1 MRISRS
7 AEYAL
12 IAVGYIAGNHKDG
25 AILAT
30 RISNEYGVSVWYL
43 LKVLQQLVRTGV
55 LRSKRGPRGGFFLAR
70 RAEDITL
77 LQIVEAVDGPLTGD
91 LNLSELTGGAP
102 FSLKMEAVCRKASE
116 DVRAIYESSPL
127 SSFIET

>member
-30 RISNEYGVSVWYL
+30 RISNEYGISVEYL
-43 LKVLQQLVRTGV
+43 LKILQQLVRADV
-55 LRSKRGPRGGFFLAR
+55 LRSKRGPHGGFFLAR
-70 RAEDITL
+70 PAEHITL
-77 LQIVEAVDGPLTGD
+77 LQLVEAVDGPLTGD
-91 LNLSELTGGAP
+91 LSLSELTGGAP
-102 FSLKMEAVCRKASE
+102 FSLKMEAVCKKAVE
-116 DVRAIYESSPL
+116 DVRAVLGSASL
-127 SSFIET
+127 SSFIGT

>member
-70 RAEDITL
+70 RAEEITL
-77 LQIVEAVDGPLTGD
+77 LQLVEAVDGSLTGD

>member
-30 RISNEYGVSVWYL
+30 RISEEYSIPLVYL
-43 LKVLQQLVRTGV
+43 VKILQQLVRTGV

-70 RAEDITL
+70 PAEHITL
-77 LQIVEAVDGPLTGD
+77 LQIVEAVDGPLMGY
-91 LNLSELTGGAP
+91 LHLAELTKDAP

-116 DVRAIYESSPL
+116 DVRAVYGSSPL